1 MEATHLPDNSLS
13 RLLLLYILP
22 FSYGAATRVPFVF
35 ASLHCVLVLG
45 TSLPTLAGVL
55 GCYQV
60 RYYAESPSNIN
71 NTAAV
76 APYQLQ
82 SSGAAASCCPSQH
95 NPSGSQH
102 NPSTTTAHSHNSPC
116 TGLHDACS
124 DFSSPY
130 CQCKVMPVSW
140 RVQTLPCM

>member
-95 NPSGSQH
+95 NPSTIPAQPRH
-102 NPSTTTAHSHNSPC
+102 TPTTAPALAC
-116 TGLHDACS
+116 TMHAVIFPLPTVSAKL
-124 DFSSPY
+124 
-130 CQCKVMPVSW
+130 CQCLGEFK
-140 RVQTLPCM
+140 PCHACD